1 MIINIELFK
10 KVKVM
15 RVNFNSEIR
24 SITAREIL
32 DSRGNPTVE
41 ATVVLESGAVG
52 IAAVPSGASTGAYEA
67 VELRDGDKS
76 RYNGKGVLKAVNNVN
91 DEIAS
96 SLTGISALDQVRID
110 SLMIALDGTKNKS
123 KLGANATLSVSLAA
137 ARAAANHLGIPLY
150 RYIGG
155 ASVNTLPVPMM
166 NILNGGAHA
175 DNNLDIQ
182 EFMIV
187 PIGASSMSE
196 ALKMGSETYYSLKV
210 LLSEKGLSTAIGDEG
225 GFAPRLDGEREAIEF
240 ILSAIKKAGYKA
252 GEDISLALDVAASE
266 WYKSDTGNY
275 YLPKTKVSYTPM
287 QLSEVLCELI
297 SAYPLISIEDGM
309 GEDDVEGWKLLT
321 SAVKERNT
329 LLVGDDLFVTNRE
342 RVEMGIKEKI
352 ANSVLIKPNQIG
364 TLSEVMDTVE
374 YAKSHSYRTIMSHR
388 SGETEDTTIADLSV
402 ALRTEFIKTG
412 APARSERVAKYN
424 RLAGIENELFSPNL
438 SYELLW

>member
-1 MIINIELFK
+1 
-10 KVKVM
+10 M